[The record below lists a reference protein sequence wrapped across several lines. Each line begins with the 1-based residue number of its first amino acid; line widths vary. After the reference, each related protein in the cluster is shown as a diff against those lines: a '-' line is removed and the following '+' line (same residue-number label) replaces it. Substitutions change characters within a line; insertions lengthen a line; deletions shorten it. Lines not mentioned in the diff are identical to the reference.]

1 MEQQHDQ
8 MVRAALEAL
17 GLAGLQVV
25 ADAEGIAAL
34 EHRTGSALRF
44 AEALRRGVEAFL
56 GDTRGSPNQGH
67 DSAYHVVRA
76 DPESYGL
83 GSSATDA
90 EITEVLRAMLAG
102 DPSARVVLLTPAT
115 MAQPEY
121 RFLPE
126 HGESI
131 EEHWVF
137 RVIIPS
143 AWPILQWSIVDLHTA
158 APAYSYGFD

>member
-8 MVRAALEAL
+8 MVRTALEAL
-17 GLAGLQVV
+17 GLPGLQVL
-25 ADAEGIAAL
+25 ADAEGVAAL
-34 EHRTGSALRF
+34 ERRPGSALRF
-44 AEALRRGVEAFL
+44 AEALRRGIEAFL
-56 GDTRGSPNQGH
+56 GDTQGSPGQGH
-67 DSAYHVVRA
+67 DSAHHVVRA

-83 GSSATDA
+83 GPGATDA
-90 EITEVLRAMLAG
+90 EVAEVLRAMLAG
-102 DPSARVVLLTPAT
+102 DAHARVVLLTPAT
-115 MAQPEY
+115 TAQPEY

-143 AWPILQWSIVDLHTA
+143 AWPILQWSIVDLGA
-158 APAYSYGFD
+158 AGPAYSYGFD

>member
-8 MVRAALEAL
+8 LVRAALEAL
-17 GLAGLQVV
+17 GLPDLQVV

-34 EHRTGSALRF
+34 ERRPGSALRF
-44 AEALRRGVEAFL
+44 AEALRYGIEAFL
-56 GDTRGSPNQGH
+56 SDPQGSPGQGH
-67 DSAYHVVRA
+67 DSAHHVVRA

-83 GSSATDA
+83 GANTTDA

-102 DPSARVVLLTPAT
+102 DSYARVVLLTPT
-115 MAQPEY
+115 TTAQPEY

-126 HGESI
+126 HGEAI

-137 RVIIPS
+137 RIIIPS
-143 AWPILQWSIVDLHTA
+143 AWPILQWSIVALHA
-158 APAYSYGFD
+158 AGPAYSYGFD